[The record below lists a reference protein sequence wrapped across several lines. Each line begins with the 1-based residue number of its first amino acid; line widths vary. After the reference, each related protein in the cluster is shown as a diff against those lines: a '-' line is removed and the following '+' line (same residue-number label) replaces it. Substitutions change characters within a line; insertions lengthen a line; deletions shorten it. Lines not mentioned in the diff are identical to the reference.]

1 MYDPADLIQESVGK
15 LFSRYLFPS
24 ICATI
29 MISINFFV
37 DTLCIGRA
45 MGEGGLAALNLSLPV
60 TSLLYAVGSLLGV
73 GGSTRYSAAMGRGEI
88 DEAQKIYT
96 LSTLL
101 CLSVSLLLMAL
112 GVLFLP
118 QLVTFMGGTGGSRQG
133 VTDYLRYVVWFIPVF
148 TGEMFYNI
156 FVRNDRS
163 PRYAMFCTL
172 CGSSTNILLD
182 VLFIFVFDW
191 GMAGASLATSL
202 SICISLGLLLCYT
215 RRSECLLRL
224 QKISLRLSEI
234 CQILRVGFSNF
245 LLEITTGV
253 VTFVFNMV
261 LLRLAGENGV
271 AAYGIVA
278 NLTIVVTAT
287 LNGVSNA
294 MQPIVS
300 ANAGAGLGG
309 RVARTVRLAIFCALG
324 FGLLFALAGEVFSVP
339 LVRTFVSAEGGFLAM
354 SARAVRIIFLSYLPA
369 GVNIVL
375 TVYLQS
381 IQAAKE
387 AITLSLLKGV
397 VLPSVMVMLCGFLF
411 GLTGVWVST
420 ILSEGAILLCALL
433 LCRGAGQKFAAYQ
446 PVE

>member
-1 MYDPADLIQESVGK
+1 M
-15 LFSRYLFPS
+15 
-24 ICATI
+24 
-29 MISINFFV
+29 
-37 DTLCIGRA
+37 
-45 MGEGGLAALNLSLPV
+45 
-60 TSLLYAVGSLLGV
+60 
-73 GGSTRYSAAMGRGEI
+73 
-88 DEAQKIYT
+88 
-96 LSTLL
+96 
-101 CLSVSLLLMAL
+101 
-112 GVLFLP
+112 
-118 QLVTFMGGTGGSRQG
+118 
-133 VTDYLRYVVWFIPVF
+133 
-148 TGEMFYNI
+148 
-156 FVRNDRS
+156 
-163 PRYAMFCTL
+163 
-172 CGSSTNILLD
+172 
-182 VLFIFVFDW
+182 
-191 GMAGASLATSL
+191 
-202 SICISLGLLLCYT
+202 
-215 RRSECLLRL
+215 
-224 QKISLRLSEI
+224 
-234 CQILRVGFSNF
+234 GFSNF

-309 RVARTVRLAIFCALG
+309 RVMRTVRLAIFCALG

-433 LCRGAGQKFAAYQ
+433 LCRGARQKLAAYQ